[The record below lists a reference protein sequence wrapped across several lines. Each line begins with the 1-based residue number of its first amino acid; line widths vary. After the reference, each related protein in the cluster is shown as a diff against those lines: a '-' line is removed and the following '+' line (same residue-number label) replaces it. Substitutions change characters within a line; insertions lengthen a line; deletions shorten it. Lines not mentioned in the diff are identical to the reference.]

1 MELCRPISR
10 CLSTP
15 YLEVPYLYIQV
26 AVVESGRSL
35 QYLHELLPRC
45 H

>member
-1 MELCRPISR
+1 MELGRPIVGG
-10 CLSTP
+10 P
-15 YLEVPYLYIQV
+15 VDPVPRGTIPIQV